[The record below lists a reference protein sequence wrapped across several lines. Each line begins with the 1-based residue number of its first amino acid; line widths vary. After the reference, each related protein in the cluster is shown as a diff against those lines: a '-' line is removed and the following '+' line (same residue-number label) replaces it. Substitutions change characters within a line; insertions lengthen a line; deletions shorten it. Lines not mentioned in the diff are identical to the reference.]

1 MNYTDLNDIE
11 DLKFMPVR
19 SNKQP
24 IEKDWQKTTKKFSLN
39 NCEAVGLVCGR
50 LSGNLEVIDVDEKY
64 SLDGKLFEKYKKVIH
79 EYDPEL
85 LKKLVVQKTISGG
98 YHMIY
103 RCQKIEGNLKLA
115 NRFTTDAEKKKTYDA
130 EIKAGSTPEKALKT
144 ANNDK
149 VRVLLET
156 RGEGGFVVCFPSKG
170 YELIYGDYYG
180 INEITIEERETLHN
194 IARQFNEIIEE
205 HRPNTKIESRKGVKG
220 ITPFDDYN
228 DRGDVVGLLESHG
241 WKIVSQ
247 KGSKTVFLRPG
258 QTSSQSSG
266 NFDSDKNWFSVFTT
280 STSFDPQKA
289 YLPYAVYANL
299 ECNNDFKEAARKLYE
314 LGYGERNEV
323 VREINTKTPTK
334 ISLIDDDYSFLE
346 NLPDYDE
353 YLDLSKRNLIPKGL
367 PTNIPELDKHFLFK
381 RGDMVMVN
389 GVDNVGKTIV
399 IIYLQLL
406 AAMYHGWNFIIFS
419 TENTNKNIY
428 KRLIEFYWG
437 KPITMMNDVEI
448 SVAKKFIQS
457 HFVFIKSDEDLF
469 NHRDILNMTKKAMN
483 KYKLDGGLID
493 PYNSLKIEITNTSKL
508 NTHEYHYEAISEIK
522 QFGNKYDFSWF
533 INNHAVT
540 SALRTKDTDGF
551 QKAPGKEDTEGGG
564 KFSNKAA
571 QFLTIHRLTAHPTE
585 WMVTQIHV
593 RKVKETET
601 GGRVTPRDI
610 PVKLV
615 MNKNSCGFS
624 EFVEGGGFG
633 ADSVFNWHNK
643 IKKPTEIT
651 FDKPINNIWT
661 PYKEDTGEEII
672 F

>member
-1 MNYTDLNDIE
+1 MDLENLNDISE
-11 DLKFMPVR
+11 LKFMPVR

-24 IEKDWQKTTKKFSLN
+24 IEKDWQKSPKKFSLK
-39 NCEAVGLVCGR
+39 NCEAVGLVCGK

-64 SLDGKLFEKYKKVIH
+64 SLDGKLFERYKKVIH
-79 EYDPEL
+79 EYDPNL
-85 LKKLVVQKTISGG
+85 LSKMVVQKTISGG
-98 YHMIY
+98 YHLIY

-115 NRFTTDAEKKKTYDA
+115 NRFTTDEEKKKTYDA
-130 EIKAGSTPEKALKT
+130 EIKAGVDSEKALRS

-170 YELIYGDYYG
+170 YELIYGDYYS
-180 INEITIEERETLHN
+180 INEITVEERETLHN
-194 IARQFNEIIEE
+194 IARQFNEIVEE
-205 HRPNTKIESRKGVKG
+205 HKPAARIESRRGVKG
-220 ITPFDDYN
+220 LSPFDDYN
-228 DRGDVVGLLESHG
+228 DRADVVSLLEMHG
-241 WKIVSQ
+241 WKIVGN
-247 KGSKTVFLRPG
+247 KAGKTVFLRPG

-266 NFDSDKNWFSVFTT
+266 NYDHNKRWFSVFTT
-280 STSFDPQKA
+280 STDFEPQKA
-289 YLPYAVYANL
+289 YLPYAVYAKL
-299 ECNNDFKEAARKLYE
+299 ECKDDFKEAARKLYE
-314 LGYGERNEV
+314 AGYGERKEV
-323 VREINTKTPTK
+323 EREINTKTPSK
-334 ISLIDDDYSFLE
+334 ISVIDDDFSFLE
-346 NLPDYDE
+346 NLNDYDE

-367 PTNIPELDKHFLFK
+367 CTGMPKLDEHFLFK
-381 RGDMVMVN
+381 RADMVMVN

-399 IIYLQLL
+399 IMFLMLL
-406 AAMYHGWNFIIFS
+406 AAMYHGWNFLIFS
-419 TENTNKNIY
+419 TENTNKNLY

-437 KPITMMNDVEI
+437 NPITSMNDLEI
-448 SVAKKFIQS
+448 KVAKQFIQN

-469 NHRDILNMTKKAMN
+469 NYKDILNMAKKAMT
-483 KYKLDGGLID
+483 KFHFDAGLID

-522 QFGNKYDFSWF
+522 QFGSKYDISWF

-571 QFLTIHRLTAHPTE
+571 QFLTVHRLTNHPQE
-585 WMVTQIHV
+585 WMVTQLHV

-601 GGRVTPRDI
+601 GGKVTPRDI

-615 MNKNSCGFS
+615 MNKNRCGFS
-624 EFVEGGGFG
+624 EYMDDGGFG
-633 ADSVFNWHNK
+633 TDPVFDWHNK
-643 IKKPTEIT
+643 TKKPKEIE
-651 FDKPINNIWT
+651 FEKPTGWL
-661 PYKEDTGEEII
+661 PYKDDTTSDNEPI